1 MQTENKTISNNSIY
15 LWIIG
20 VLSVL
25 IPVVVAV
32 LFYIQRSGGGLLD
45 LDVRF
50 LPHLNG
56 VINTATSAVLL
67 VGYYFIKR
75 GKQREH
81 KASML
86 TAFALSGIFLVSYV
100 IYHSAG
106 RQVSFGGEGIIKWIY
121 FLLLITHI
129 VLAAAVVPLVLL
141 SIYYGLTYQNQKH
154 KKLTRWTFPIWLYV
168 SVTGV
173 LVYLM
178 ISPYYGN

>member
-1 MQTENKTISNNSIY
+1 MQPRSKTLKNNELY

-20 VLSVL
+20 VLSIV
-25 IPVVVAV
+25 IPVIVSI
-32 LFYIQRSGGGLLD
+32 LFYIQKTGGGLIE

-56 VINTATSAVLL
+56 VINSATALVLL
-67 VGYYFIKR
+67 VGYYFIKK

-81 KASML
+81 RTAML
-86 TAFALSGIFLVSYV
+86 TAFALSSIFLISYV

-106 RQVSFGGEGIIKWIY
+106 KQTSYGGDG
-121 FLLLITHI
+121 LLKIFYLFILFTHI
-129 VLAAAVVPLVLL
+129 ILAVVVVPLVLL
-141 SIYYGLTYQNQKH
+141 SIYYGLTRQNQKH
-154 KKLTRWTFPIWLYV
+154 KKLTKWTFPIWLYV

-178 ISPYYGN
+178 ISPYYVN